1 MAINMPPL
9 CRRKKVLDRYNP
21 DTFRVI
27 SEFAEETHPKHP
39 EEGNYPSEWRRQW
52 LDNEGLALPDI
63 YNRQTEVLPKAVPDY
78 RINRPHPGNCGFL
91 RNNVRSLNE
100 PICSVYT
107 YVPEDDSKHWWPSR
121 ANPGPPN
128 VPPRTN
134 DTVYR
139 GDFQEAENKTAEFG
153 SLRHTANPNKEPAL
167 GAVPVNFLR
176 PRDGGQKLFKEKMSY
191 EHLYNSRVDPNYPI
205 RGKRHGSFV
214 WDQMSSEATKN
225 FVDKYRV
232 ISAEEGARR
241 QQISEA
247 ENLANEAAN
256 LLESTQQAIS
266 AIPGQGQGQG
276 HGNPNQGQGQ
286 SAPDVSSQ
294 SLGESIQVNNNN
306 VQEVPPVSS
315 KEENATKSSKASPKQ
330 SPTASKKGTPA
341 PSGQNSP
348 KRPGSRKN
356 SSKPCSGK
364 KESSRKSSVS
374 NEQKPV
380 QKDVQ
385 NNEVTDNAFDRSS

>member
-139 GDFQEAENKTAEFG
+139 GDFQEAENKTAD
-153 SLRHTANPNKEPAL
+153 ACK
-167 GAVPVNFLR
+167 FLT
-176 PRDGGQKLFKEKMSY
+176 S
-191 EHLYNSRVDPNYPI
+191 SRWWS
-205 RGKRHGSFV
+205 KRHGSFV